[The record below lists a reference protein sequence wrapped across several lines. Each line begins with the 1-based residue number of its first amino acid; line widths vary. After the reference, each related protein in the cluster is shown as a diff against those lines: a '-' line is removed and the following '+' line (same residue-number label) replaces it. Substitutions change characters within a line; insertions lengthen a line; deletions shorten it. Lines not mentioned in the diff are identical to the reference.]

1 MRKHHAKNERIKR
14 RYLAYLEEAKRLSVS
29 SADQAAAAIAS
40 FETSTGYKDFV
51 AFHIEQARRFK
62 RLLQEQK
69 KEGTGKPLSK
79 ATLHSR
85 LSALRSFFQWLAS
98 QPGYRKISYA
108 DAEYFNLSANDSRV
122 ATATREK
129 SAASLDDIAHVIA
142 SIDLR
147 SDVDLRDRA
156 VIAFALISGAR
167 DDAIA
172 SFLTR
177 DVDLERRTV
186 FQDARHVRTK
196 NRKTFTSWFFPVG
209 GVAEQIVRDWVHFL
223 IREKLFGPD
232 DPLFPATLVRPNSDG
247 LFDVAGLS
255 RMGWATAGP
264 IRRIFDERFT
274 AAGLPYFHPHSFRD
288 TLTQLGERI
297 CRTPEEMKA
306 WSQNFGHEK
315 VATTLMSYGQVA
327 GHRQAEIFNSL
338 RNSQQQS
345 GLVFGDPDAETINRV
360 LEYLRRKAA

>member
-1 MRKHHAKNERIKR
+1 MMQSPRFSPVMWTWKDG
-14 RYLAYLEEAKRLSVS
+14 LS
-29 SADQAAAAIAS
+29 
-40 FETSTGYKDFV
+40 F
-51 AFHIEQARRFK
+51 R
-62 RLLQEQK
+62 
-69 KEGTGKPLSK
+69 
-79 ATLHSR
+79 
-85 LSALRSFFQWLAS
+85 
-98 QPGYRKISYA
+98 
-108 DAEYFNLSANDSRV
+108 
-122 ATATREK
+122 
-129 SAASLDDIAHVIA
+129 
-142 SIDLR
+142 
-147 SDVDLRDRA
+147 
-156 VIAFALISGAR
+156 
-167 DDAIA
+167 
-172 SFLTR
+172 TR
-177 DVDLERRTV
+177 DMCGPKIER
-186 FQDARHVRTK
+186 H
-196 NRKTFTSWFFPVG
+196 SHLGFFRLG
-209 GVAEQIVRDWVHFL
+209 GSQSKSFVTGSISSSERNS
-223 IREKLFGPD
+223 FGPD

-306 WSQNFGHEK
+306 RSQNFGHEK